1 MFWLS
6 CQIYTDSFVLFIRW
20 GFQVLMLNEFQGNT
34 DMALSEVYIED
45 LGFDDY
51 SKNTCL
57 ACIPVFIA
65 FYALVQLT
73 ALKYIS
79 FEER

>member
-1 MFWLS
+1 
-6 CQIYTDSFVLFIRW
+6 
-20 GFQVLMLNEFQGNT
+20 MLNEFEGNT

-51 SKNTCL
+51 SELTCGYIVPIFL
-57 ACIPVFIA
+57 AFFAI
-65 FYALVQLT
+65 LQLT

>member
-1 MFWLS
+1 ML
-6 CQIYTDSFVLFIRW
+6 YYAMVLTLHYRW
-20 GFQVLMLNEFQGNT
+20 GFQALMLNEFDGNT

-45 LGFDDY
+45 LGFDDF
-51 SKNTCL
+51 SEMTCVNIVPIFL
-57 ACIPVFIA
+57 VFFA
-65 FYALVQLT
+65 AVQLI

>member
-1 MFWLS
+1 MYIYILLS
-6 CQIYTDSFVLFIRW
+6 CCRW
-20 GFQVLMLNEFQGNT
+20 GFQVLMLNEFEGNT

-51 SKNTCL
+51 SKDTCFYIL
-57 ACIPVFIA
+57 PVFIG
-65 FYALVQLT
+65 FYAALQLG

>member
-1 MFWLS
+1 
-6 CQIYTDSFVLFIRW
+6 
-20 GFQVLMLNEFQGNT
+20 MLNEFDGNT
-34 DMALSEVYIED
+34 DMVLSQVYIDD

-51 SKNTCL
+51 SEDTCMWIL
-57 ACIPVFIA
+57 PVFIMFFA
-65 FYALVQLT
+65 ALQLG

>member
-1 MFWLS
+1 
-6 CQIYTDSFVLFIRW
+6 
-20 GFQVLMLNEFQGNT
+20 MLNEFDGNT

-51 SKNTCL
+51 SEATCVN
-57 ACIPVFIA
+57 IVPVFLVFFA
-65 FYALVQLT
+65 AVQLI

>member
-1 MFWLS
+1 
-6 CQIYTDSFVLFIRW
+6 
-20 GFQVLMLNEFQGNT
+20 MLNEFEGNT

-51 SKNTCL
+51 SEDTCL
-57 ACIPVFIA
+57 YIVPVFIVFFA
-65 FYALVQLT
+65 AVQLS